1 MLLQD
6 RLLTEG
12 EAAERLNI
20 SLPCLRNYRRL
31 GIGPRPTLLGHK
43 LIRYEQNSIRDFV
56 DERTA
61 QTHSL
66 RAKFD
71 SRFCRRAH
79 CRTWEREDGPQAQL
93 DRAEAAKEEK

>member
-61 QTHSL
+61 GH
-66 RAKFD
+66 A
-71 SRFCRRAH
+71 
-79 CRTWEREDGPQAQL
+79 EREDGPQAQL